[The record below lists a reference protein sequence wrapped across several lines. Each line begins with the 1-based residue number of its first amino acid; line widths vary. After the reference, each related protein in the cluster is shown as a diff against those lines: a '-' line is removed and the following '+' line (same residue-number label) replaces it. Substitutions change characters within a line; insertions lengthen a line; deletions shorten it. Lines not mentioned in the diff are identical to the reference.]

1 MERIY
6 NKSNALLFL
15 STLLLSISGYFFV
28 KLANHSQYW
37 AILNYLSL
45 FLSVS
50 YLVLGLI
57 VGKKNKK
64 NDE

>member
-28 KLANHSQYW
+28 KLVNHSQYW

-57 VGKKNKK
+57 VGKKKKK
-64 NDE
+64 NEE

>member
-1 MERIY
+1 MERFY
-6 NKSNALLFL
+6 NKSNALLFV
-15 STLLLSISGYFFV
+15 STLLLLIAGFFII
-28 KLANHSQYW
+28 KLINHSQYW
-37 AILNYLSL
+37 AILNYLSV

-57 VGKKNKK
+57 VGRAYIK

>member
-1 MERIY
+1 MERFY

-15 STLLLSISGYFFV
+15 STLLLSISGYFFI
-28 KLANHSQYW
+28 KLINHSQYW
-37 AILNYLSL
+37 AILNYLSV

-50 YLVLGLI
+50 YLVLRLI
-57 VGKKNKK
+57 VGRAYIK